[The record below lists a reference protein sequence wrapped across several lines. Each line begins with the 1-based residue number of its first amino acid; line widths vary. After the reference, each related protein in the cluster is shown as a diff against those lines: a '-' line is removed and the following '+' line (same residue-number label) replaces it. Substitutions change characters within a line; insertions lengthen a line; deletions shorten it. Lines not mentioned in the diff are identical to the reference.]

1 LAILNVYVSKMNEL
15 RKYKIKKDN
24 EIQKNIE
31 ILDDNT
37 NKRIIIILCR
47 YLSSVVFLVTYQFVL

>member
-1 LAILNVYVSKMNEL
+1 MNEL